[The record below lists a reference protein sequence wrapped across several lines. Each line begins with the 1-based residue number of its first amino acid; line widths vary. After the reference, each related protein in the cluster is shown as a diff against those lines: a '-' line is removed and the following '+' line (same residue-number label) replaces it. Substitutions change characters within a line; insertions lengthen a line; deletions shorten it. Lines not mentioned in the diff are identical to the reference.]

1 MAKKRN
7 QQKFNK
13 TKKFTQDSEPQLKK
27 LPLSQPASL
36 RQLKVLLKAASRRSQ
51 DAESLGFA
59 SLVVS
64 NINLLPRLKKLP
76 MNYRLANQL
85 LLNN

>member
-13 TKKFTQDSEPQLKK
+13 TKKFTQDSGPQLKK

-36 RQLKVLLKAASRRSQ
+36 RQLKVLLKLFQ
-51 DAESLGFA
+51 
-59 SLVVS
+59 
-64 NINLLPRLKKLP
+64 KLEQ
-76 MNYRLANQL
+76 NF
-85 LLNN
+85 